1 MNLFVLLWLLLG
13 TSLVLGTERWK
24 NPVISCALKEN
35 EDPVKQFPYGNDVGT
50 AAGMGA
56 FCTKMQ
62 ERFSQSDL
70 SAVEAKKVYE
80 ALFAAKWLRE
90 GSYGMPSPD
99 LPPTKPLTLAD
110 YKKRIALRKVAD
122 DSYEV
127 YYSYLNC
134 GTNYEYAQVWVE
146 SGKVSRQERLEAW
159 SGSYP
164 C

>member
-1 MNLFVLLWLLLG
+1 MNLLALLWLLLG
-13 TSLVLGTERWK
+13 TSLALGTERWK
-24 NPVISCALKEN
+24 NPTISCALKEN
-35 EDPVKQFPYGNDVGT
+35 EVPVKQFPYGNDVGT
-50 AAGMGA
+50 AAGMQE
-56 FCTKMQ
+56 FCNRMR

-70 SAVEAKKVYE
+70 SASEAKKVYE

-99 LPPTKPLTLAD
+99 LPPVKPLTLAD
-110 YKKRIALRKVAD
+110 YKKRIALRKVGD

-134 GTNYEYAQVWVE
+134 GTNYEYTQVWVAG
-146 SGKVSRQERLEAW
+146 GKVSRQERLEAW